1 MSGDM
6 DATKM
11 FGTPNSVFNMP
22 SYIKAETNHLT
33 KGSSDGASPT
43 LAAMIERWGITAKQ
57 HYNRLSIC
65 TDVWCWPL
73 RRGQLSH
80 GRFNF

>member
-1 MSGDM
+1 MLGLLMAKGRWEEDKESMSRDM

-33 KGSSDGASPT
+33 KGSSDGAQNGH
-43 LAAMIERWGITAKQ
+43 RQ
-57 HYNRLSIC
+57 HSQR
-65 TDVWCWPL
+65 
-73 RRGQLSH
+73 
-80 GRFNF
+80 

>member
-6 DATKM
+6 DATKI

-33 KGSSDGASPT
+33 KGSSDGAQNGH
-43 LAAMIERWGITAKQ
+43 RQ
-57 HYNRLSIC
+57 HWR
-65 TDVWCWPL
+65 
-73 RRGQLSH
+73 Q
-80 GRFNF
+80 

>member
-6 DATKM
+6 DATKN

-33 KGSSDGASPT
+33 KGSSDGAQKGH
-43 LAAMIERWGITAKQ
+43 RQ
-57 HYNRLSIC
+57 H
-65 TDVWCWPL
+65 W
-73 RRGQLSH
+73 QQ
-80 GRFNF
+80 